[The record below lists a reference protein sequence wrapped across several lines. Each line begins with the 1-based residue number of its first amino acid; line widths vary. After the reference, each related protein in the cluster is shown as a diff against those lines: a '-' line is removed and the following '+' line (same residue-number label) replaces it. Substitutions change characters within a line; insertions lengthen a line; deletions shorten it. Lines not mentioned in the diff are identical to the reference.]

1 VSVRLSAK
9 DVTAPTFWLPDAST
23 SGEHG
28 SVLVAAEDPVL
39 RRKICRPLTEHGFRV
54 VEAANAEEAFRLA
67 ASISVDVAV
76 VDVDPPRPGGPEVL
90 RRWQETCSDRYVPLV
105 LLMGR
110 TPPDDVGLSIHL
122 GAHDYLL
129 PPVDAVDVLARV
141 HSALEAKRRHDQFGR
156 RVTELLQLVLTD
168 PLTGLYNRRH
178 MEAELAAMAS
188 AARRQGTSL
197 GFLLIDVDRFK
208 RINDR
213 HGHGAGD
220 AALRAVA
227 RRVRSAVRAE
237 DVIGRWGGDEF
248 VVLLPSSD
256 LDAAIALAQRLRSE
270 VTRSGNGDTPAFPLT
285 VSVGC
290 AAASDPQESA
300 LIASADVALR
310 RAKTAGRNRVSV

>member
-1 VSVRLSAK
+1 M
-9 DVTAPTFWLPDAST
+9 ST
-23 SGEHG
+23 SEQHG
-28 SVLVAAEDPVL
+28 AVLVATEDPVL
-39 RRKICRPLTEHGFRV
+39 RRKICRPLIQHGFRV

-67 ASISVDVAV
+67 VSFSVDVAV

-90 RRWQETCSDRYVPLV
+90 RRWQETCSGRYVPLV

-110 TPPDDVGLSIHL
+110 TAPDDVGLSIHL

-129 PPVDAVDVLARV
+129 PPVGAVDVLARV
-141 HSALEAKRRHDQFGR
+141 HSALEAKRRHDDFGR
-156 RVTELLQLVLTD
+156 RVTELQQLVLTD

-178 MEAELAAMAS
+178 IDAELAATAS

-197 GFLLIDVDRFK
+197 GLLLVDVDRFK

-213 HGHGAGD
+213 HGHDAGD

-227 RRVRSAVRAE
+227 CRIHSVVRAE
-237 DVIGRWGGDEF
+237 DVVGRWGGDEF

-256 LDAAIALAQRLRSE
+256 LDAAMVLAQRLRSE
-270 VTRSGNGDTPAFPLT
+270 VARSRNGDTPPFPLT

-290 AAASDPQESA
+290 AAAADPQESV
-300 LIASADVALR
+300 LITSADVALR